1 MIGYSQRVSQYVE
14 SWSRAAILNATE
26 AVPATVVE
34 WRIVGVA
41 TWHGTRLTIDV
52 EGEIRQSRVARE
64 GHSTPAVAESGAR
77 DLVVVLGDESGGKPV
92 D

>member
-41 TWHGTRLTIDV
+41 TWHGARLAIDV
-52 EGEIRQSRVARE
+52 ESEIR
-64 GHSTPAVAESGAR
+64 
-77 DLVVVLGDESGGKPV
+77 
-92 D
+92 